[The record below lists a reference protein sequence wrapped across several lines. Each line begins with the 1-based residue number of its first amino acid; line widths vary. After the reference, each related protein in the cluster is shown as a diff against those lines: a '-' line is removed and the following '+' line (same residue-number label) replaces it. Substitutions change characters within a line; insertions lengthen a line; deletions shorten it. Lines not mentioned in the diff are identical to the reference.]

1 MHYYKQISD
10 GYILAVGTGA
20 GGEEITKAEYDQILA
35 VIRAKPPRTDTEDYR
50 LREDL
55 TWESFSVE
63 PLPEPELDDSEA
75 LEILLGGGAV

>member
-1 MHYYKQISD
+1 MNYKKYVTD
-10 GYILAVGTGA
+10 DYIIAVGTGT
-20 GGEEITKAEYDQILA
+20 GGTEISEAEYDQILA
-35 VIRAKPPRTDTEDYR
+35 AIRAKPPRTETEDYR

-55 TWESFSVE
+55 TWEAFAVE

>member
-1 MHYYKQISD
+1 MRYNKHLSD
-10 GYILAVGTGA
+10 SYILAVGTGA
-20 GGEEITKAEYDQILA
+20 GGTEITETEYNQILA
-35 VIRAKPPRTDTEDYR
+35 VIRAKPPRTEIEDYH

-55 TWESFSVE
+55 TWEAFAVE

>member
-1 MHYYKQISD
+1 MRHFKQISG

-20 GGEEITKAEYDQILA
+20 GGTEITETEYNQILA
-35 VIRAKPPRTDTEDYR
+35 AIRTKPPRTETEDYH

-55 TWESFSVE
+55 TWEAFAVE